1 MRPALREFIAS
12 KHLDDRVEM
21 VGYVDNPFPFVESAD
36 IVLMCSQ
43 CEAFARAVLE
53 GMMLGKPIVGSRSG
67 GTVEAVRDHFNG
79 FLYTPGD
86 VRDLADKVRYLAE
99 NLEYAASSEK
109 TGENG
114 RSTHLRRRSSLVAYL
129 TSFRRLEVRP
139 TCVSGAQRRR
149 ETGRSSRE
157 FRGKVEE
164 IAALQADTIAFI
176 SSRSLALEIARWRSL
191 AGLSFRPLR
200 AYPY

>member
-1 MRPALREFIAS
+1 MILVGSGPAEHEAALRELIAS

-36 IVLMCSQ
+36 VVLMCSR

-86 VRDLADKVRYLAE
+86 VRDLAEKIRYLAE
-99 NLEYAASSEK
+99 NLEYARQL
-109 TGENG
+109 GENG
-114 RSTHLRRRSSLVAYL
+114 REWAKHTCTAEKFAGGVFEIIQKSVEGRPHL
-129 TSFRRLEVRP
+129 
-139 TCVSGAQRRR
+139 
-149 ETGRSSRE
+149 
-157 FRGKVEE
+157 
-164 IAALQADTIAFI
+164 
-176 SSRSLALEIARWRSL
+176 
-191 AGLSFRPLR
+191 
-200 AYPY
+200 